1 MSAIQR
7 VGGALRR
14 RADRLRHGRKGS
26 AELEFWKE
34 RSRDEGRLANA
45 HYEEFFTTRFGLER
59 SFFAG
64 ARVLDVGCGP
74 RGSLEWA
81 NEAAE
86 RVGVDPLVEDYR
98 ALGIDDHAMTY
109 VCAPAEDMPFPD
121 GHFDV
126 VATFN
131 ALDHVDDA
139 RAAIRELARVTRPG
153 GTALVTVE
161 VGHEPTVTEP
171 QAFGWELVDEFAG
184 AWRIDLERRFALG
197 DDHNVYRAWAHE
209 EPWQS
214 GAGLLVM
221 RLTRLDPAAPR
232 T

>member
-1 MSAIQR
+1 
-7 VGGALRR
+7 
-14 RADRLRHGRKGS
+14 
-26 AELEFWKE
+26 
-34 RSRDEGRLANA
+34 
-45 HYEEFFTTRFGLER
+45 
-59 SFFAG
+59 
-64 ARVLDVGCGP
+64 
-74 RGSLEWA
+74 
-81 NEAAE
+81 
-86 RVGVDPLVEDYR
+86 VDDYR
-98 ALGIDDHAMTY
+98 ELGIDDHAMDY
-109 VCAPAEDMPFPD
+109 ACAPAEALPFPD

-171 QAFGWELVDEFAG
+171 QAFGWELLDEFAG
-184 AWRIDLERRFALG
+184 DWRIEQEGRFALG
-197 DDHNVYRAWAHE
+197 DDHNVYRAWAFE

-214 GAGLLVM
+214 GPGLLVL
-221 RLTRLDPAAPR
+221 RLTRVGEPAVR